1 MRRALLVLAILLFAP
16 RAWAVPS
23 PTKEA
28 CIAAFDEAQRLRRA
42 GSLRISREQLVICS
56 QQECPAVV
64 RADCAGVLREVES
77 AQPSIVLKAADPN
90 GNDLTDVTVELGGS
104 KITST
109 LDGRALAVDP
119 GKLSLVFSRAPFKPV
134 TVEVVIAEGEKG
146 RIVQAQFGGAGARLK
161 PGPPQ
166 PEKRS
171 VGGWAVPAG
180 LAAISVAAFTFA
192 GLSRLSLGDDADA
205 LRESCGPTCTQA
217 DRDDLSDRL
226 VRANVVFGVGITTL
240 AAAVVTWFVLG
251 PKASSTRASLGNTG
265 EPVPRATTA
274 RGLPQLMTW

>member
-1 MRRALLVLAILLFAP
+1 MKRALLVLAILSAAP

-77 AQPSIVLKAADPN
+77 AQPSIVLKAADPS
-90 GNDLTDVTVELGGS
+90 GNDLTDVSVELGGA
-104 KITST
+104 KLTTT

-119 GKLSLVFSRAPFKPV
+119 GKLSLVFTRAPWKPV
-134 TVEVVIAEGEKG
+134 TVEVVVAEGEKG
-146 RIVQAQFGGAGARLK
+146 RIVQAQFGTPTSKPLGATRPAD
-161 PGPPQ
+161 
-166 PEKRS
+166 KRS
-171 VGGWAVPAG
+171 VAGWAVPAG
-180 LAAISVAAFTFA
+180 LAAMSATAFTFA
-192 GLSRLSLGDDADA
+192 GLSRLSLGDDADS
-205 LRESCGPTCTQA
+205 LRTTCGPACPQA

-226 VRANVVFGVGITTL
+226 VRANVVFGIGVTAL
-240 AAAVVTWFVLG
+240 AAAVLTWFVLG
-251 PKASSTRASLGNTG
+251 PKPASTRAS
-265 EPVPRATTA
+265 
-274 RGLPQLMTW
+274 LPQLMTW

>member
-1 MRRALLVLAILLFAP
+1 MRRALLVLAVLFCAP

-28 CIAAFDEAQRLRRA
+28 CIGAFDEAQRLRRA

-90 GNDLTDVTVELGGS
+90 GNDLTDVTVELGGARL
-104 KITST
+104 TST

-119 GKLSLVFSRAPFKPV
+119 GKLSLVFTRAPWKPV

-146 RIVQAQFGGAGARLK
+146 RIVQAQFGTPTVRPKPIGGAR
-161 PGPPQ
+161 PA
-166 PEKRS
+166 EKRT
-171 VGGWAVPAG
+171 VAGWAVPAG
-180 LAAISVAAFTFA
+180 LAAVSVAAFTFA
-192 GLSRLSLGDDADA
+192 GLSRLSLGSDADA
-205 LRESCGPTCTQA
+205 LKSSCGPFCAQA

-226 VRANVVFGVGITTL
+226 VRANVVFGIGVTTL

-251 PKASSTRASLGNTG
+251 PKQPTSTRAS
-265 EPVPRATTA
+265 
-274 RGLPQLMTW
+274 LPQLMTW